1 MKTEIILKDKIAGTV
16 TVEELKEILKE
27 VPENYRVIVEE
38 DMTFGIKAILM
49 DKERQSLLLNV
60 VG

>member
-16 TVEELKEILKE
+16 TVKELKEILKE
-27 VPENYRVIVEE
+27 VPGNYRVIVEE

-49 DKERQSLLLNV
+49 DKEKQSLLLNV